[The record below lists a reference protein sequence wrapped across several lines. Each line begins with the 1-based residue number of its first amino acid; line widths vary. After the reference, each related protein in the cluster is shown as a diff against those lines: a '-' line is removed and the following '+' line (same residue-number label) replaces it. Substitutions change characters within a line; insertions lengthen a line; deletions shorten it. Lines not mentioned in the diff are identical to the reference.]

1 MMGFLK
7 KIILLGFCAGGIFFA
22 RAQVKFTASISPAQI
37 SKNEYAV
44 LRLEVENGDNIEN
57 ISPPSLKGFI
67 VVSGPNQESGM
78 SNVNGVV
85 KQYVALSYVLQP
97 QQTGSITLD
106 PATAKISGKLF
117 KSNPLNIVVKKGTG
131 TTPPAN
137 NVSVNPPGF
146 FDPFTAP
153 RPTEEFDDY
162 ILKKGESVQQKVDR
176 NMQLKLQTSKTSCYV
191 GEPIV
196 ATYKLYTRLKSESK
210 LSKTPSFNGF
220 SVIDLQ
226 RPDETE
232 YAREKLNNREYNVY
246 TIRKAQLY
254 PLQDGSI
261 ELESATLDN
270 NIQFLKADASADPQ
284 QNMNGFLDG
293 FSINP
298 DAVITESVSLS
309 NKPVTITVKPLPEA
323 GKPAGFKGAVGKFS
337 IRAVLE
343 RNNFSTNETGKLTLT
358 ISGSGNLQH
367 VTAPDINWPDGIE
380 PFEPKE
386 QEDLRLMNVPVSGS
400 KIFEFPFAV
409 DSPGNYHVPAI
420 DFSYFDPALASY
432 KTIHIAAQNFTVTK
446 GLDKPTYLAGDI
458 GTQQST
464 AGFTKTLAGNRG
476 LIIISIA
483 LMMLAGI
490 FMWLRNDR
498 KISRKKDR
506 AVPEIVPPEQTAEE
520 PSHYKEIVSFNQQNP
535 LSKSE
540 DCLKNTNCIQFY
552 TLLYGE
558 MKEWLAYRFSLKK
571 EAVNVK
577 TISSAMDKAGID
589 NDLVLQL
596 QQLLQEIEWQLYTPF
611 ERNETMGLIYSRSQA
626 ILQLIN
632 NYETVTL

>member
-1 MMGFLK
+1 
-7 KIILLGFCAGGIFFA
+7 
-22 RAQVKFTASISPAQI
+22 
-37 SKNEYAV
+37 
-44 LRLEVENGDNIEN
+44 
-57 ISPPSLKGFI
+57 
-67 VVSGPNQESGM
+67 
-78 SNVNGVV
+78 
-85 KQYVALSYVLQP
+85 
-97 QQTGSITLD
+97 
-106 PATAKISGKLF
+106 
-117 KSNPLNIVVKKGTG
+117 
-131 TTPPAN
+131 
-137 NVSVNPPGF
+137 
-146 FDPFTAP
+146 
-153 RPTEEFDDY
+153 
-162 ILKKGESVQQKVDR
+162 
-176 NMQLKLQTSKTSCYV
+176 
-191 GEPIV
+191 
-196 ATYKLYTRLKSESK
+196 
-210 LSKTPSFNGF
+210 
-220 SVIDLQ
+220 
-226 RPDETE
+226 
-232 YAREKLNNREYNVY
+232 
-246 TIRKAQLY
+246 
-254 PLQDGSI
+254 
-261 ELESATLDN
+261 
-270 NIQFLKADASADPQ
+270 
-284 QNMNGFLDG
+284 
-293 FSINP
+293 
-298 DAVITESVSLS
+298 
-309 NKPVTITVKPLPEA
+309 
-323 GKPAGFKGAVGKFS
+323 
-337 IRAVLE
+337 
-343 RNNFSTNETGKLTLT
+343 
-358 ISGSGNLQH
+358 
-367 VTAPDINWPDGIE
+367 
-380 PFEPKE
+380 
-386 QEDLRLMNVPVSGS
+386 MNVPVSGS

-626 ILQLIN
+626 ILQMIN